1 LQSCCIRLPTPTK
14 LQPPTIIRPS
24 FRLTYRAS
32 NLIPRD
38 FVVEFAPLVIGPIF
52 TRELVTAPRRWQHFV
67 YRALYGALLW
77 VLIYTAWLVLTGTQ
91 IIRTV
96 QDMAHFGSTLFIV
109 LAPLQLALM
118 TFLAATRSA
127 SAVAQEK
134 DKKTILLLLM
144 TRLSNHELVLGKL
157 LASLLDI
164 LVMLASAVPIF
175 MLLTLFGGVSLGQV
189 GRVFLVT
196 LAMVLAAGSLGST
209 VALAREKTFQS
220 LSMTALILVIWMGLW
235 EALGGLAGDRI
246 VGGVPIS
253 TIATAVSPFS
263 AIWAAANPFRDAAG
277 TLLAG
282 DTLFVAVALVATA
295 LLNGLAIWR
304 LRVWNPGRETI
315 QLAPAAEEK
324 IQEPKNQEPTS
335 QDLVL
340 GSSVLG
346 SSVQSA
352 ADFARASHVDARVRK
367 IDQRSREV
375 WDNPVLWREMCT
387 WAYGRKV
394 IVIRLAY
401 LFLLGLAA
409 AGVYFAI
416 QSGAAYARANEAII
430 PVTAWPVGLL
440 ALVSLIIV
448 NALAVTSITNERD
461 GGSLDLLLVTDL
473 SPKEFIF
480 GKMLGVAWVTKEM
493 LIAPLVLCIV
503 LWGAGA
509 LSFENLLYVLVGLAV
524 MDLFVI
530 VLGIHCGLNYAS
542 SQTAVGVSL
551 GSVFFLFLGVVTLIL
566 FMISFSGNFQTQLG
580 PFLAFIVGGSVGL
593 FVTLGSRNPS
603 TAIGLA
609 SLLLPF
615 FTFFAITNFLVDH
628 HFNAFLVTA
637 GTYGFTT
644 AALLVPALYEFD
656 VAMGRA
662 KLAGE
667 E

>member
-1 LQSCCIRLPTPTK
+1 ML
-14 LQPPTIIRPS
+14 
-24 FRLTYRAS
+24 
-32 NLIPRD
+32 
-38 FVVEFAPLVIGPIF
+38 IGPIF

-77 VLIYTAWLVLTGTQ
+77 VLIYTAWLVLAGTQ
-91 IIRTV
+91 LIRTV
-96 QDMAHFGSTLFIV
+96 QDMAFFGSTLFVI
-109 LAPLQLALM
+109 LAPLQLALL

-157 LASLLDI
+157 LASLLDV
-164 LVMLASAVPIF
+164 LTMLASALPIF
-175 MLLTLFGGVSLGQV
+175 MLLTLFGGVSLAQV

-196 LAMVLAAGSLGST
+196 LATVLVAGSLGST

-220 LSMTALILVIWMGLW
+220 LSMTALILVIWIGLW
-235 EALGGLAGDRI
+235 EAAALFAGN
-246 VGGVPIS
+246 VTLSGVPLT
-253 TIATAVSPFS
+253 TIASWFSPFG
-263 AIWAAANPFRDAAG
+263 AIRVAANPFRDVSAA
-277 TLLAG
+277 LLAG
-282 DTLFVAVALVATA
+282 DTLFLIAAAIGAT

-304 LRVWNPGRETI
+304 LRVWNPGREV
-315 QLAPAAEEK
+315 QPMVPAAEERN
-324 IQEPKNQEPTS
+324 QEPSSKNQEVAEGA
-335 QDLVL
+335 LVL
-340 GSSVLG
+340 GSSDFG
-346 SSVQSA
+346 SSAASA
-352 ADFARASHVDARVRK
+352 VEVARAGHVDARVRTVS
-367 IDQRSREV
+367 QESREV

-401 LFLLGLAA
+401 IALVVLAA
-409 AGVYFAI
+409 VGVYFAI
-416 QSGAAYARANEAII
+416 QSGAAYARASEAIV

-440 ALVSLIIV
+440 SLVSLIIV

-480 GKMLGVAWVTKEM
+480 GKLLGVAFVTKEM
-493 LIAPLVLCIV
+493 LAAPLVLCVV
-503 LWGAGA
+503 LWAAGA
-509 LSFENLLYVLVGLAV
+509 LSLENLVYLVAGLAV

-542 SQTAVGVSL
+542 SKTAVGISL

-566 FMISFSGNFQTQLG
+566 FMISFSGSFQTQLT
-580 PFLAFIVGGSVGL
+580 PFLAFIVGGGVGL

-603 TAIGLA
+603 AAIGLA
-609 SLLLPF
+609 SMLLPF
-615 FTFFAITNFLVDH
+615 ATFFAITNFLVDH
-628 HFNAFLVTA
+628 LLEAFLVTSA
-637 GTYGFTT
+637 TYGFTT

-662 KLAGE
+662 RLAGE

>member
-1 LQSCCIRLPTPTK
+1 M
-14 LQPPTIIRPS
+14 
-24 FRLTYRAS
+24 
-32 NLIPRD
+32 
-38 FVVEFAPLVIGPIF
+38 VIGPIF

-77 VLIYTAWLVLTGTQ
+77 VLIYTAWLVLAGTQ

-96 QDMAHFGSTLFIV
+96 QDMAHFGSILFLI

-118 TFLAATRSA
+118 TFLAALRSA

-134 DKKTILLLLM
+134 DKKTMLLLLM

-157 LASLLDI
+157 LASLLDV
-164 LVMLASAVPIF
+164 LVMLVSAAPIF
-175 MLLTLFGGVSLGQV
+175 MLLTLFGGVSLPQV
-189 GRVFLVT
+189 ARVFLVT
-196 LAMVLAAGSLGST
+196 LATVLAAGSLGST

-220 LSMTALILVIWMGLW
+220 LSLTALILVMWVGLW
-235 EALGGLAGDRI
+235 EAAGLLLGDRQI
-246 VGGVPIS
+246 GGVS
-253 TIATAVSPFS
+253 VRTIATAASPFS
-263 AIWAAANPFRDAAG
+263 AVMAAAHPFRDATAFW
-277 TLLAG
+277 LAG
-282 DTLFVAVALVATA
+282 DTLFVAVALAGAA
-295 LLNGLAIWR
+295 LLNGLAIWQ
-304 LRVWNPGRETI
+304 LRVWNPGRETF
-315 QLAPAAEEK
+315 QLTPAGESGSIFGAAAEEQK
-324 IQEPKNQEPTS
+324 LQEANS
-335 QDLVL
+335 GL
-340 GSSVLG
+340 
-346 SSVQSA
+346 SA
-352 ADFARASHVDARVRK
+352 AEVARSGHVDARVRT

-401 LFLLGLAA
+401 LLLFALAA
-409 AGVYFAI
+409 AGVYFTI
-416 QSGAAYARANEAII
+416 HSGAAYARANEAII
-430 PVTAWPVGLL
+430 PASAWSIGLF

-480 GKMLGVAWVTKEM
+480 GKLLGVAWVTKEM
-493 LIAPLVLCIV
+493 LIAPLVLCI
-503 LWGAGA
+503 A
-509 LSFENLLYVLVGLAV
+509 LYAAKALTLENLCYLLAGLAV

-530 VLGIHCGLNYAS
+530 VLGMHCGLNYAS
-542 SQTAVGVSL
+542 SKTAIGVSL

-628 HFNAFLVTA
+628 LFNAFLVTA
-637 GTYGFTT
+637 VIYGFTT

-662 KLAGE
+662 KLTGE